1 MDTGADL
8 GPRSDET
15 LDLLF
20 DERVALVQSRRG
32 YRTSV
37 DALVLAWA
45 GTQLVAG
52 DAPIRGMDLGCGV
65 GLVGIL
71 AAVALRHSVWTL
83 VDVQPLQLERA
94 GRNARLN
101 GVAERCTLALADVAQ
116 VAPVGHFDL
125 VLCNPPFRPAARH
138 PPSANRERQ
147 LSNFESTAP
156 LERFA
161 EVAVASLAPGG
172 RVVLVYPW
180 VAQHRACAALAA
192 AGARA
197 TVSAVRHRP
206 DGPAQRVLVIGDR
219 DADVR
224 PPGGLP
230 AELVLHL
237 AGQPDSVYC
246 AEISK
251 FFERLG
257 PAGRRAGCAD
267 RDSLVVGPAGPPGQI
282 CGPSGPMLA

>member
-1 MDTGADL
+1 MDAGAHL

-52 DAPIRGMDLGCGV
+52 DAPTRGMDLGCGV

-71 AAVALRHSVWTL
+71 AALALPHSVWTL
-83 VDVQPLQLERA
+83 VDVQPPQLERA

-116 VAPVGHFDL
+116 VAPAGLFDL

-138 PPSANRERQ
+138 PLSANRERQ
-147 LSNFESTAP
+147 LSNFESTAS
-156 LERFA
+156 LERFV
-161 EVAVASLAPGG
+161 EVAVASLAPAG
-172 RVVLVYPW
+172 RVVLIYPW
-180 VAQHRACAALAA
+180 AARQRACAALAA
-192 AGARA
+192 ASARVA
-197 TVSAVRHRP
+197 VCAVRHRP
-206 DGPAQRVLVIGDR
+206 NSPVLRAVVIGDR

-224 PPGGLP
+224 PLGACP
-230 AELVLHL
+230 AELVLHP
-237 AGQPDSVYC
+237 ANQPDSVYC
-246 AEISK
+246 AEISG

-257 PAGRRAGCAD
+257 SAGRRAG
-267 RDSLVVGPAGPPGQI
+267 
-282 CGPSGPMLA
+282 